1 MSFAF
6 LAVSAVI
13 PSLLIMRYF
22 HARDRYR
29 EPQRVLWTTFGLGV
43 LSVFGVAAVFIY
55 SPIVDGID
63 NPLLRGPVDA
73 FASAAIPEELLKLLV
88 LVAYCARHKEYD
100 EPLDGLVYGAT
111 ASLGFATLENVLYVV
126 QNGLGLAVMRAFTA
140 VPGHAFSGA
149 ILGWHVSQ
157 WKFHRKKYAIPF
169 GYLVVV
175 LLHGLYDAP
184 LLTLKAMDESHY
196 GEGHPARLYVGLAV
210 VAISLPAL
218 LIEVVWARRLL
229 LRARMEQDGPNTRA
243 RNAWAAVQEA
253 LHSNSLWDYVLLAV
267 GGVLASLGG
276 LLVLGLGLGALLGSD
291 TDHKV
296 LVGGLIMGAPPL
308 IVGGLMFSRG
318 LARRAAR
325 AQAEHVTRWYRR

>member
-43 LSVFGVAAVFIY
+43 LSVFGVAVVFIY
-55 SPIVDGID
+55 SPLVDGID

-88 LVAYCARHKEYD
+88 LVAYCARHKEFD

-157 WKFHRKKYAIPF
+157 WKFHHKKYAIPF
-169 GYLVVV
+169 GYVVVV
-175 LLHGLYDAP
+175 L
-184 LLTLKAMDESHY
+184 
-196 GEGHPARLYVGLAV
+196 LYVGLAV
-210 VAISLPAL
+210 VLISLPAL
-218 LIEVVWARRLL
+218 LIEIVWARRLL
-229 LRARMEQDGPNTRA
+229 LRARLEQDGPNTRA
-243 RNAWAAVQEA
+243 RNAWAAMQAA
-253 LHSNSLWDYVLLAV
+253 LTSNSVWDYVLLVV

-276 LLVLGLGLGALLGSD
+276 LLALGLGLGALLGSE
-291 TDHKV
+291 TNPAL
-296 LVGGLIMGAPPL
+296 LVGGLIIGVPPL
-308 IVGGLMFSRG
+308 LVGGLMFSRG
-318 LARRAAR
+318 LSRRAER
-325 AQAEHVTRWYRR
+325 AQAEHAARWYRR

>member
-13 PSLLIMRYF
+13 PSLFIMRYF

-55 SPIVDGID
+55 SPLVDGIK
-63 NPLLRGPVDA
+63 NPLLRGPIDA

-88 LVAYCARHKEYD
+88 LVGYCARHKEYD

-111 ASLGFATLENVLYVV
+111 ASLGFATLENVLYVL

-196 GEGHPARLYVGLAV
+196 GEDHPARLYVGLAV

-218 LIEVVWARRLL
+218 LIEILWARRLL
-229 LRARMEQDGPNTRA
+229 LRARLEQDGPNTRA
-243 RNAWAAVQEA
+243 RNAWAAAREA
-253 LHSNSLWDYVLLAV
+253 LNSNSLWDFVLLGV

-276 LLVLGLGLGALLGSD
+276 LLALGLGLSALLGAES
-291 TDHKV
+291 DHKL
-296 LVGGLIMGAPPL
+296 LVGGLIMGVPPL
-308 IVGGLMFSRG
+308 FAGGLMFSRG

-325 AQAEHVTRWYRR
+325 AQAEHAARWYRR